1 MAISADMMSWNFT
14 LQTAKRKVF
23 FSEPDPGFLAADKE
37 ILGKS
42 NGKLQ
47 ITLKKKWFS
56 CKYIYDRGWLKT
68 IYKTKNKG
76 SCLYYHRLL
85 RTWFMI

>member
-56 CKYIYDRGWLKT
+56 CKYIFMMGDG
-68 IYKTKNKG
+68 
-76 SCLYYHRLL
+76 L
-85 RTWFMI
+85 RQYIKLRIRAVVFIITDY